1 MKEKNYNYNEDLI
14 NRYKRATNQP
24 VKSKVVVEENVYNG
38 IKIKHVTRKKD
49 PIVRF
54 KRVAAGVLAALSVGA
69 TIYFVN
75 RGINNN
81 KEVPKES
88 NAIVVTEEPQQN
100 QTIADLTQT
109 TIPEEKPTEKRP
121 LIEDLANHISLKH
134 FNGKASDPNEDY
146 YCLDEDYALAL
157 SKEAIE
163 NVYENIKKV
172 NPSSDLLKLL
182 DSGIIN
188 EYLLTSI
195 SFVESNYRFQNS
207 DHTLFANAKG
217 GAFGMTQAQ
226 VPTIDT
232 MNSAFGKYGVN
243 FTKEDL
249 ANPQNALEFSTY
261 DLLFNLSYYGIK
273 SLDYTDENNIDT
285 LRFYCAASYYH
296 GGNGANKLLQQGV
309 DALYESAYGNRVM
322 NKYNSLYEQYADL
335 EK

>member
-1 MKEKNYNYNEDLI
+1 MI
-14 NRYKRATNQP
+14 
-24 VKSKVVVEENVYNG
+24 
-38 IKIKHVTRKKD
+38 
-49 PIVRF
+49 RF
-54 KRVAAGVLAALSVGA
+54 KRVGAGVLAALSIGA
-69 TIYFVN
+69 TIFFVS
-75 RGINNN
+75 RGKNNN
-81 KEVPKES
+81 QEVVNES
-88 NAIVVTEEPQQN
+88 NSAIITVTEKPEPTS
-100 QTIADLTQT
+100 TIADLTQT

-121 LIEDLANHISLKH
+121 LIEDLANHVTLRH
-134 FNGKASDPNEDY
+134 FSGKASDPNEDY

-157 SKEAIE
+157 SKEAIN

-172 NPSSDLLKLL
+172 NPSSDLLNLL

-207 DHTLFANAKG
+207 DHSLFANAKG

-232 MNSAFGKYGVN
+232 MNSVYRKYGVN
-243 FTKEDL
+243 FSKEDL

-261 DLLFNLSYYGIK
+261 DLLFNLSTYGIK
-273 SLDYTDENNIDT
+273 SLDYQDENNIDT

-296 GGNGANKLLQQGV
+296 GGNGANKMLQQGV
-309 DALYESAYGNRVM
+309 EALYESAYGNRVM
-322 NKYNSLYEQYADL
+322 NKYNSLLEQYSEF